1 MKFVVFD
8 ARKII
13 KCFVGKGLF
22 FLIGFACV
30 FPFRKKREREKF
42 ASSIAE
48 ERVGKKIGTINLG
61 FSLQKY
67 FSRSRLF
74 LSRRM
79 RFFSSSS
86 SRASIYI
93 FYFVLTYYCY
103 YVLGFRA

>member
-1 MKFVVFD
+1 MFCRERPLLLHRV
-8 ARKII
+8 
-13 KCFVGKGLF
+13 CL
-22 FLIGFACV
+22 CV
-30 FPFRKKREREKF
+30 PLSQKREREKF
-42 ASSIAE
+42 ASSTAE
-48 ERVGKKIGTINLG
+48 ESGAVGKKIGTINLG
-61 FSLQKY
+61 FSLQKS

-79 RFFSSSS
+79 MFFSSS